1 MSKSLTDIT
10 PQEQKLFMRAYDEYI
25 KEWEDRISSIGNI
38 NPTFTRDRG
47 KATTMKDFDK
57 YLREDIK
64 ESFQAFGHPGGA
76 FESFTYQTRGGEKE
90 AWRWVEGANSLDQ
103 VRGLYTKKDKD
114 KTKFK
119 PSYERL
125 YEDGIPVTFDKNDT
139 FLKNVDPD
147 KKLKTHKI
155 KKSDYK
161 KPKLPKSVRR
171 YAEGSTPINNTAK
184 LAINRLK
191 ADLNS

>member
-25 KEWEDRISSIGNI
+25 KEWEDRISSLGNY
-38 NPTFTRDRG
+38 NPFFSADRG
-47 KATTMKDFDK
+47 KATTIKDFDK

-64 ESFQAFGHPGGA
+64 ESFLAFGHPGGA
-76 FESFTYQTRGGEKE
+76 FESFTYKTRGGEKE
-90 AWRWVEGANSLDQ
+90 AWRFVEGANSLDQ
-103 VRGLYTKKDKD
+103 VRDLYATKDKD

-147 KKLKTHKI
+147 KKLKTDKI
-155 KKSDYK
+155 KMADYK
-161 KPKLPKSVRR
+161 KPKLSKSIRM
-171 YAEGSTPINNTAK
+171 YA
-184 LAINRLK
+184 
-191 ADLNS
+191 D

>member
-25 KEWEDRISSIGNI
+25 KEWEDRISSLGNI
-38 NPTFTRDRG
+38 NPLFNRDKG
-47 KATTMKDFDK
+47 KATTIKDFDK

-64 ESFQAFGHPGGA
+64 ESFLAFGHPGGA

-90 AWRWVEGANSLDQ
+90 AWRFVEGANSLDQ

-147 KKLKTHKI
+147 KKLKTDKI
-155 KKSDYK
+155 KRSDYK